1 MKILQL
7 PLARSMW
14 YFIVRHYPVFACKL
28 MYKKAVGGGKSLNLS
43 DPKDLNEKINYL
55 KFHADMNV
63 WASLADK
70 YAVREYVKGKGL
82 EDILVPLYGKWDTS
96 DGLLRDWDALPQKFI
111 LKTNNGCG
119 TVLPIK
125 DKSGVDLDGLK
136 KRLDKW
142 LTKKDIGIGTVE
154 LHYNLIKPCIIAEE
168 LLEDPSVKSFSR
180 SLVDYKIWCFEGK
193 TFCCMAAYDREIGGS
208 HHIFDLYDLNWN
220 EHTELMSDKTP
231 RHLIPRPKNWGRMKE
246 IAGILSAG
254 HPQMRVDLYDIDG
267 KIYFGELTMTSQGG
281 YMDYFTDGFL
291 LEMGSQFEVR

>member
-1 MKILQL
+1 M
-7 PLARSMW
+7 
-14 YFIVRHYPVFACKL
+14 
-28 MYKKAVGGGKSLNLS
+28 
-43 DPKDLNEKINYL
+43 

-70 YAVREYVKGKGL
+70 YAVREYVKEKGL

-136 KRLDKW
+136 KKLDKW

-154 LHYNLIKPCIIAEE
+154 LHYNLIKPCIIAEG

-193 TFCCMAAYDREIGGS
+193 PFCCMAAYDREIGGS

-231 RHLIPRPKNWGRMKE
+231 RHLIPRPKNWERMKE

-254 HPQMRVDLYDIDG
+254 HPQMRVDLYNIDG